1 MEIVRF
7 EEEDRTGI
15 LGAISSTL
23 GRYEIGIESM
33 MQSTHAKNADETVPL
48 VFIFYETNREV
59 LDEAMEE
66 LKNRSFVKSV
76 DSVIRV
82 EK

>member
-1 MEIVRF
+1 
-7 EEEDRTGI
+7 
-15 LGAISSTL
+15 
-23 GRYEIGIESM
+23 M
-33 MQSTHAKNADETVPL
+33 MQSTKSKNPDESVPL

-76 DSVIRV
+76 DSIIRV